1 MKSSVSS
8 NCTHNIHRP
17 SMPNKEVNQ
26 KEKTVGKIAKR
37 PQIATDLIMYTCL
50 DIELSKVLSH
60 YKMFPDKE
68 NRDLLSKIYC
78 VSFCGIS

>member
-1 MKSSVSS
+1 
-8 NCTHNIHRP
+8 
-17 SMPNKEVNQ
+17 MPNKEVNQ
-26 KEKTVGKIAKR
+26 KEKTVRKIAKR
-37 PQIATDLIMYTCL
+37 PQIATDLIMYTSL